1 MHLSHYLEFNL
12 ADKITNDRLLT
23 AYTKYQ
29 IEKIKEEILEK
40 MRQRMREIFR
50 KHFVRSN
57 VDAIP
62 DDVVNV
68 A

>member
-40 MRQRMREIFR
+40 MR
-50 KHFVRSN
+50 
-57 VDAIP
+57 
-62 DDVVNV
+62 
-68 A
+68 